1 MSTQGGVTQSL
12 IAVYKAMGGGWQ
24 AARAEP
30 SSMNRPAPQ

>member
-30 SSMNRPAPQ
+30 VVDESTRAA